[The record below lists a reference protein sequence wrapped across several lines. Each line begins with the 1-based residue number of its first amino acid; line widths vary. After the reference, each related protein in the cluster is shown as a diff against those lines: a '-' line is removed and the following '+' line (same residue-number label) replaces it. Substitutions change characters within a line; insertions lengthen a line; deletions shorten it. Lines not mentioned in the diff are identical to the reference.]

1 MLIRLDRWISFLVVS
16 FGSICAG
23 IGGTHNFAGVAA
35 LRFFLG
41 AAEAGVFP
49 GERTFLLGANFTATL
64 TITRFDLLL
73 QFLVQARRE
82 SDPHCSILG

>member
-1 MLIRLDRWISFLVVS
+1 MVVS
-16 FGSICAG
+16 FGAFCAG

-49 GERTFLLGANFTATL
+49 GERSFVLGAKFTETL
-64 TITRFDLLL
+64 TVTRFDLLL

-82 SDPHCSILG
+82 SDPYCSILG